1 MPYRIFL
8 GALSL
13 SAGHLGMSFAEV
25 VERIMATEPYTV
37 SSTTVRARTGV

>member
-13 SAGHLGMSFAEV
+13 SAGHLGLSFAEV
-25 VERIMATEPYTV
+25 VERIMATEL
-37 SSTTVRARTGV
+37 